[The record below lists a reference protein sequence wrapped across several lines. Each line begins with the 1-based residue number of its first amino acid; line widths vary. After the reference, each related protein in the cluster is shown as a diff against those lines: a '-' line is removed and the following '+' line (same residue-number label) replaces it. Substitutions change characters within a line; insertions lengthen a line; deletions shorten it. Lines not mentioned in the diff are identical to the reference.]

1 MARLL
6 GLKVAVEINGVLIE
20 GYQNKPKL
28 HRYLTEK
35 YKSILQKASF
45 VAASKGYALL
55 MKKYFGVAEEK
66 LTYLTLGYHKLE
78 HNHTRDE
85 SRRLLGLDLSINY
98 LLFVGNVNKYQ
109 GLQYIIE
116 TIADYRHDF
125 LQDNIRLIVVGDGA
139 YLKDLQDMVVANDM
153 ETLITFKGRVDKATV
168 QLYLSTDAIGLSPFD
183 FARGDEGSI
192 SGLKTYDYLFHKM
205 PIITSKMDDAS
216 DMILAKG
223 FGDVIY
229 DYTSEEIWTKVK
241 TMVTDKRKNEIK
253 DVYTSNYDWIVKTY
267 NWSRRFSKISK
278 SIEESLEQ

>member
-1 MARLL
+1 
-6 GLKVAVEINGVLIE
+6 
-20 GYQNKPKL
+20 
-28 HRYLTEK
+28 
-35 YKSILQKASF
+35 
-45 VAASKGYALL
+45 
-55 MKKYFGVAEEK
+55 
-66 LTYLTLGYHKLE
+66 
-78 HNHTRDE
+78 
-85 SRRLLGLDLSINY
+85 
-98 LLFVGNVNKYQ
+98 
-109 GLQYIIE
+109 
-116 TIADYRHDF
+116 
-125 LQDNIRLIVVGDGA
+125 
-139 YLKDLQDMVVANDM
+139 MVVANDM
-153 ETLITFKGRVDKATV
+153 ETLISFKGRVDKATV

-241 TMVTDKRKNEIK
+241 NMVTDKRKNEIK

-278 SIEESLEQ
+278 SIEETLEQ